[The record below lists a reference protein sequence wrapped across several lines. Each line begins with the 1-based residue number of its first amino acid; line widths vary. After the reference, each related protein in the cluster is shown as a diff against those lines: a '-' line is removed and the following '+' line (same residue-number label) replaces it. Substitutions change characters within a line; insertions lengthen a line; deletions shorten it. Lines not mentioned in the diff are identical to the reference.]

1 MDEAY
6 ELCKD
11 DRLRKVLYFGP
22 KNNYSGRNMAKKI
35 EEVLEEKPVEKTDD
49 NLKLTKFKFM
59 NSGIE
64 LRVQNLERNLRL
76 FILAAQRTTSRE
88 LRHRITESL
97 YDAELV

>member
-1 MDEAY
+1 MGEAY
-6 ELCKD
+6 EFSKD
-11 DRLRKVLYFGP
+11 NRLRKVLYFGP
-22 KNNYSGRNMAKKI
+22 RNSYSGRDMAEKI
-35 EEVLEEKPVEKTDD
+35 EEVLGEKPVEKTDD

-64 LRVQNLERNLRL
+64 LRVQNLEGNLRL